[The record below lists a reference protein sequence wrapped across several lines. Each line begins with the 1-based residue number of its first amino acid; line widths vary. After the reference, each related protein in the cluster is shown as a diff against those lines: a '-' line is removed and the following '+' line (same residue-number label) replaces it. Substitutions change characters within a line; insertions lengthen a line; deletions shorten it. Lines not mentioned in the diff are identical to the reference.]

1 MNKLSPSAI
10 AASVCI
16 AGCLFMSA
24 AGAAQPVRNVV
35 LFVADGLRH
44 GIVTEQNAP
53 TLSQVMREGVAFR
66 NSHAIFPTFTTAN
79 ASAMATGHYLG
90 DTGDFSNTI
99 YTGKEALSSAKGS
112 VTPFLEADP
121 ILGEMDQ
128 RFNGNYLN
136 EASVL
141 ALAREAGFNTAT
153 IGKQGPALIMDHA
166 GRGPESIVID
176 DSTGKPAGLPLPAAV
191 QDALKAAGLGL
202 EAPTRGA
209 NGSSGAARSP
219 GTLSANVN
227 QQAYFVAAT
236 TTAVLPWFKSQ
247 GKPFVLV
254 FWSRDPDGTQHNQ
267 GDSLLQLTP
276 GINGP
281 TSLAAVRN
289 VDNNLASI
297 LSALKSQGLDASTDV
312 IVTADHGFST
322 ISKQS
327 ETSPAAKSS
336 YADVPAA
343 LLPPGFLGIDLAA
356 ALDLPLFDP
365 DRSGAAVAPGS
376 HSAAGN
382 ALIGTDAAS
391 PSVVVAANGG
401 SDLVYLPGDDRAT
414 MAPKVIE
421 ALLAQ
426 DYVSGIFVDDSLG
439 RFAGTLPL
447 SSINLSGSA
456 ATPTPAIVVNFK
468 SFHVDS
474 PACPTWLTCT
484 VEVADSTLQ
493 QGQGMHGTF
502 SRADTFNFMAA
513 IGPSFKHGYV
523 DRMPVSN
530 ADLGQTIAQ
539 LMHLPIDSRRKGQLI
554 GRVLEEATVGGH
566 ETRTRRGQLVSA
578 ASSQG
583 LKTIVHYQQV
593 GGTRYFSAAGFAGRT
608 VGLDA
613 RGRPDHLDDAINK
626 SRAAAPSEPPEAR
639 VNSSSRALVGSSTP
653 GRDRRHRAGA

>member
-1 MNKLSPSAI
+1 MTSMIRVAVAGL
-10 AASVCI
+10 AS
-16 AGCLFMSA
+16 CLFVTA
-24 AGAAQPVRNVV
+24 AGAAEPVRNVI

-53 TLSQVMREGVAFR
+53 TLTQVMREGVAFR
-66 NSHAIFPTFTTAN
+66 NSHSIFPTFTTAN

-99 YTGKEALSSAKGS
+99 YTGKDALTTAKGS
-112 VTPFLEADP
+112 VTPFLESDP

-153 IGKQGPALIMDHA
+153 IGKLGPALIMDHA
-166 GRGPESIVID
+166 SRGPESIVID
-176 DSTGKPAGLPLPAAV
+176 DSTGKPAGVPLPPAV

-209 NGSSGAARSP
+209 NGSSGSARTP

-236 TTAVLPWFKSQ
+236 TTAVLPLLKSQ
-247 GKPFVLV
+247 SKPFVLV

-312 IVTADHGFST
+312 IVTSDHGFST

-327 ETSPAAKSS
+327 GTSPAAKAS
-336 YADVPAA
+336 YADVPAG
-343 LLPPGFLGIDLAA
+343 LLPPGFLGIDLAT
-356 ALDLPLFDP
+356 ALQWPLFDP
-365 DRSGAAVAPGS
+365 DRSGAAVAPGT

-382 ALIGTDAAS
+382 ALIGTDAAN

-401 SDLVYLPGDDRAT
+401 SDLVYLPGEDRAS
-414 MAPKVIE
+414 MAPKVVE

-426 DYVSGIFVDDSLG
+426 DYVSGVFVDDSLG
-439 RFAGTLPL
+439 SFAGTLPL
-447 SSINLSGSA
+447 SAIHLSGGA
-456 ATPTPAIVVNFK
+456 ATPTPSIVVNFR

-474 PACPTWLTCT
+474 PACPTYLTCT
-484 VEVADSTLQ
+484 VEVADTALQ

-513 IGPSFKHGYV
+513 IGPSFKRGYV

-530 ADLGQTIAQ
+530 ADIGQTIAS
-539 LMHLPIDSRRKGQLI
+539 LMHLPIDSGRKGRLV
-554 GRVLEEATVGGH
+554 GRVLEEATAGGR
-566 ETRTRRGQLVSA
+566 ESRVVSGQLVST
-578 ASSQG
+578 ASPTG
-583 LKTIVHYQQV
+583 LKTIVHYRQV
-593 GGTRYFSAAGFAGRT
+593 GGTRYFNAAGFPGRT

-613 RGRPDHLDDAINK
+613 AGRPDHLDDAVNR
-626 SRAAAPSEPPEAR
+626 SRVASRSESPE
-639 VNSSSRALVGSSTP
+639 
-653 GRDRRHRAGA
+653 RRPTSPRPEL